1 MATNYKAN
9 AAEAKKAVAS
19 LPKEQQAAA
28 AKVIA
33 QATKTGQGL
42 SNNELAYL
50 KANASKL
57 SATTDPK
64 TFLGTLEQRQSF
76 LQSQGQT
83 AENTS
88 SNKTATNTSS
98 YINASG
104 QRVEVTSWSDGTRT
118 ENNLGMD
125 SGVATQRVNWIEQLN
140 DTFAKYGLGSL
151 ASKITEYVQ
160 SGFSAD
166 TVSLKLQ
173 ETPEYQQRFAGNEAR
188 KKMGLPVLTPGEYL
202 SAESS
207 YKQIMRANGLPQGF
221 YDSQE
226 SLAKFISND
235 VSPSEFQSRV
245 NAAGLSLNN
254 ADPFYTQSLQ
264 EMYGLTQ
271 GEMLAHVLDPQ
282 QALPF
287 INKQVQAAQFGAE
300 ARRQGLSLGA
310 PVAEQ
315 YANMGVTQKEAQ
327 QGFQQVAQIMP
338 TANTLSG
345 IYKNQAGPYGQ
356 EQAIAEAFGGEGA
369 AEASLR
375 RKKLSALETANFSG
389 SSGTGK
395 SSFAQQQTGQI

>member
-1 MATNYKAN
+1 MATDYKKN
-9 AAEAKKAVAS
+9 AVEAKEIAKTN
-19 LPKEQQAAA
+19 PAA

-33 QATKTGQGL
+33 QATKTGKGL

-50 KANASKL
+50 KANVSKL
-57 SATTDPK
+57 TDTTDPK
-64 TFLGTLEQRQSF
+64 AFLGSLEQRQTF
-76 LQSQGQT
+76 LQSQQ
-83 AENTS
+83 
-88 SNKTATNTSS
+88 TNT
-98 YINASG
+98 
-104 QRVEVTSWSDGTRT
+104 GTTPQISNEEAAKRAAQ
-118 ENNLGMD
+118 EIEAARLQ
-125 SGVATQRVNWIEQLN
+125 TQRVNWIEQLN
-140 DTFAKYGLGSL
+140 NSFAQYGLGSL

-160 SGFSAD
+160 QGYSAD

-173 ETPEYQQRFAGNEAR
+173 EAPEYKQRFAGNELR
-188 KKMGLPVLTPGEYL
+188 KKVGLPVLTPGEYL

-300 ARRQGLSLGA
+300 ARRQGLSVG
-310 PVAEQ
+310 VSNAEQ

-327 QGFQQVAQIMP
+327 QGFEQVAQILP
-338 TANTLSG
+338 GAERLSQITAGAQPVGMEEVTS
-345 IYKNQAGPYGQ
+345 AV
-356 EQAIAEAFGGEGA
+356 FGGESSA
-369 AEASLR
+369 AYKQKLQTLAEQEKSRFAGQAGVGKGSLSR
-375 RKKLSALETANFSG
+375 GNSG
-389 SSGTGK
+389 
-395 SSFAQQQTGQI
+395 QY

>member
-1 MATNYKAN
+1 MAKETRKEYLERRVQ
-9 AAEAKKAVAS
+9 EAK
-19 LPKEQQAAA
+19 
-28 AKVIA
+28 
-33 QATKTGQGL
+33 
-42 SNNELAYL
+42 
-50 KANASKL
+50 
-57 SATTDPK
+57 
-64 TFLGTLEQRQSF
+64 
-76 LQSQGQT
+76 
-83 AENTS
+83 
-88 SNKTATNTSS
+88 
-98 YINASG
+98 
-104 QRVEVTSWSDGTRT
+104 
-118 ENNLGMD
+118 NLGRTVD
-125 SGVATQRVNWIEQLN
+125 VTIPNNPTKAQLTALDDKINKVLYPSGVYGTTGAAVTPQVSNEEAARRAAQQIEDARLENQKVNWIEQMTQ
-140 DTFAKYGLGSL
+140 TFKNYGLSSL
-151 ASKITEYVQ
+151 APKITEYIQ
-160 SGFSAD
+160 SGYSPD

-173 ETPEYQQRFAGNEAR
+173 ESPEYLQRFSGNETR
-188 KKMGLPVLTPGEYL
+188 KKMGLPVLTPAEYL

-207 YKQIMRANGLPQGF
+207 YKQIMRANGLPEGF

-245 NAAGLSLNN
+245 NAASLSLNN

-282 QALPF
+282 KALPF

-327 QGFQQVAQIMP
+327 QGFQQIAQLMP
-338 TANTLSG
+338 TAETLSG

>member
-1 MATNYKAN
+1 MATDYKKN
-9 AAEAKKAVAS
+9 ATEAKEIAKTN
-19 LPKEQQAAA
+19 PAA

-33 QATKTGQGL
+33 QATKTGKGL

-50 KANASKL
+50 KANVSKL
-57 SATTDPK
+57 TDTTDPK
-64 TFLGTLEQRQSF
+64 AFLGSLEQRQTF
-76 LQSQGQT
+76 LQNQQT
-83 AENTS
+83 NAAATPQV
-88 SNKTATNTSS
+88 SNEEAAKRAAQQ
-98 YINASG
+98 IEDARL
-104 QRVEVTSWSDGTRT
+104 Q
-118 ENNLGMD
+118 
-125 SGVATQRVNWIEQLN
+125 TQRINWIEQLN
-140 DTFAKYGLGSL
+140 NSFAQYGLGSL

-160 SGFSAD
+160 QGYSAD

-173 ETPEYQQRFAGNEAR
+173 ETPEYKQRFAGNELR
-188 KKMGLPVLTPGEYL
+188 KKVGLPVLTPGEYL

-300 ARRQGLSLGA
+300 ARRQGLSVNA

-327 QGFQQVAQIMP
+327 QGFEQVAQILP
-338 TANTLSG
+338 GAEKLSQITAGAQPVGVGEITS
-345 IYKNQAGPYGQ
+345 AV
-356 EQAIAEAFGGEGA
+356 FGGEGSA
-369 AEASLR
+369 AYKQKLQTLSEQEKSRFAGQAGVGKGSLSR
-375 RKKLSALETANFSG
+375 GTSG
-389 SSGTGK
+389 
-395 SSFAQQQTGQI
+395 QY

>member
-1 MATNYKAN
+1 MATSASNKAYLEKRVAEAKTAGLDVSKVSIPTTVNKTTLTKLDDQINKILYPSGQYGVTGSVEPKVDPATAAAN
-9 AAEAKKAVAS
+9 AAKAAVEAQNVAA
-19 LPKEQQAAA
+19 QQ
-28 AKVIA
+28 
-33 QATKTGQGL
+33 
-42 SNNELAYL
+42 N
-50 KANASKL
+50 
-57 SATTDPK
+57 
-64 TFLGTLEQRQSF
+64 QR
-76 LQSQGQT
+76 
-83 AENTS
+83 
-88 SNKTATNTSS
+88 
-98 YINASG
+98 I
-104 QRVEVTSWSDGTRT
+104 
-118 ENNLGMD
+118 
-125 SGVATQRVNWIEQLN
+125 NWIEQMTQ
-140 DTFAKYGLGSL
+140 TFNNYGLGSL
-151 ASKITEYVQ
+151 APKITEYIQ
-160 SGFSAD
+160 TGYTPD

-173 ETPEYQQRFAGNEAR
+173 ESPEYLQRFSGNETR
-188 KKMGLPVLTPGEYL
+188 KKMGLPVLTPAEYL

-327 QGFQQVAQIMP
+327 QGFQQIAQLMP
-338 TANTLSG
+338 TAETLSG